1 MKKLLVVPIFLLLAF
16 NSTAQDIN
24 SLIKEADKLEDIPN
38 ELAAFNKFKDVL
50 KMQPNHVYS
59 LAKASQLGS
68 RIGSRET
75 NSKSRDAW
83 YATAFN
89 YANKAVS
96 ISPLNDEGNV
106 SLAMV
111 LGKSSLTKS
120 GKEKLKSAKEIK
132 KRVDI
137 ALKTN
142 PHNYLAWHILGR
154 WNYELS
160 NISSVERT
168 AAKIFFG
175 GIPSGSIKNAIMY
188 FEKARTLMPY
198 FILNYI
204 ELAKAYHK
212 DGQVSKA
219 IALMNTIQSFPLNTE
234 DDARLKIEGLRMS
247 KGWEEFQ

>member
-1 MKKLLVVPIFLLLAF
+1 MKTLLTISFLFFMVLRM
-16 NSTAQDIN
+16 TGQDIN
-24 SLIKEADKLEDIPN
+24 SLVKEADRLEDVPS
-38 ELAAFNKFKDVL
+38 ELAAFNKFREALRV
-50 KMQPNHVYS
+50 QPNHVYS

-75 NSKSRDAW
+75 IAKNRDQW

-89 YANKAVS
+89 YANKAVA
-96 ISPLNDEGNV
+96 ISPMNDEANV
-106 SLAMV
+106 ALAMV

-132 KRVDI
+132 RRVDI

-142 PHNYLAWHILGR
+142 PNNYLAWHILGR
-154 WNYELS
+154 WHYEIS

-175 GIPSGSIKNAIMY
+175 GIPSGSVKNAIMY
-188 FEKARTLMPY
+188 FEKAKSLMPH

-219 IALMNTIQSFPLNTE
+219 ISLMQTIQAFPLNTE
-234 DDARLKIEGLRMS
+234 DDAKLKVEGMRMT
-247 KGWEEFQ
+247 KDWE